1 MDLILGPAP
10 IVAPGYTRYTVAA
23 AIPGPGLVHWEGV
36 LGACILL
43 DFLFIGIFDN
53 TIFKY

>member
-1 MDLILGPAP
+1 MILGPAP
-10 IVAPGYTRYTVAA
+10 IGAPGYTRYTVAA
-23 AIPGPGLVHWEGV
+23 AIPGPGLVQWEGV
-36 LGACILL
+36 LGACILS